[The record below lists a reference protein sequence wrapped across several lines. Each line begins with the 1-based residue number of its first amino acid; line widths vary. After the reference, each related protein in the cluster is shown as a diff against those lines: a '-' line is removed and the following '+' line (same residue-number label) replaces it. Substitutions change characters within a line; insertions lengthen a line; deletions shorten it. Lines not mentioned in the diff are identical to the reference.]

1 MMNDRYL
8 FADERVMR
16 APVDGS
22 VARGQLD
29 ADTELYQGIKSDYV
43 PTVSLTTPQGSV
55 RTGLGTQDE
64 AEAAPPVEDVS
75 MYITEFP
82 KEITV
87 DEALVKRGQ
96 VRFNIYCAAC
106 HGYAANGDGL
116 VNQRAVAL
124 AATGKAQWT
133 SAKSLHDA
141 TVSNAE
147 KNPLGRIFETISNG
161 RGTMGPY
168 GAQIPT
174 ADRWAIV
181 AYVKALQETGIKPVV
196 AVSDDE
202 SGEGSEANDT
212 GESASTPEDK
222 TQPTP

>member
-1 MMNDRYL
+1 M
-8 FADERVMR
+8 
-16 APVDGS
+16 
-22 VARGQLD
+22 
-29 ADTELYQGIKSDYV
+29 YV
-43 PTVSLTTPQGSV
+43 
-55 RTGLGTQDE
+55 
-64 AEAAPPVEDVS
+64 
-75 MYITEFP
+75 TEFP

-87 DEALVKRGQ
+87 DEALVQRGQ

-116 VNQRAVAL
+116 VNQRAIAL
-124 AATGKAQWT
+124 AGIGKAQWT

-147 KNPLGRIFETISNG
+147 KNPLGRIFETISKG

-181 AYVKALQETGIKPVV
+181 AYVKALQETGIKPVL
-196 AVSDDE
+196 AVSEEDK
-202 SGEGSEANDT
+202 SGESEASDANAT
-212 GESASTPEDK
+212 ATTPEDK
-222 TQPTP
+222 TRPTP